1 MEREIIGKANEIMK
15 LIEENEK
22 SVSVLQKYAES
33 GKTLYTER
41 YLSYGLFHD
50 DNYPKPINLEGWE
63 IRLMIHQK
71 KQRIAAL
78 ERQLE
83 QL

>member
-1 MEREIIGKANEIMK
+1 MEKTIIDKANEIMK

-41 YLSYGLFHD
+41 DSSYGLFHD
-50 DNYPKPINLEGWE
+50 DNYP
-63 IRLMIHQK
+63 
-71 KQRIAAL
+71 
-78 ERQLE
+78 
-83 QL
+83 